1 MTSSRNPEEEHLR
14 SPFPLTPPPA
24 LRDEYYPFGDEGQP
38 PFRGDA
44 AAAGATGEGDPD
56 DTDLGVLLQRKEQDL
71 LLAAELGK
79 MLLERN
85 EELER
90 RYDELM
96 KEHLEVKEHLEQ
108 EKHELRRHLKSGR
121 AEFETRTAELEA
133 DWVAARAQLGQ
144 KRLEQQDTSRESS
157 QAVLDLSE
165 QNQRLVEQL
174 SQVTHLEQQLQE
186 DLAVLRAEHRT
197 LSLCNAEH
205 AARMQSLQAENR
217 LLQERK
223 QDMEKQI
230 RRLREEN
237 ESIQV
242 LVDTLHD
249 NLLLLRKESCEKQ
262 LRFKQ
267 VEAEAEELRTANRR
281 LQHQVKDLKE
291 EIRLHELD
299 TSVTSIQSEIESSL
313 GDAPG
318 APGQTPKKVGKGDHP
333 TTGYCNRHEYMVVA
347 KHPNF
352 DYGDAAVVS
361 ITHGIHKTGSTP
373 KKASPRLEE
382 NISEYTKRVSALS
395 HQQQDILAQKEM
407 EIAKLQDQV
416 TLQYVELSGL
426 KSEIENQRR
435 LYQES
440 NRDKAL
446 KLAVADRDEAI
457 FKKGEIEL
465 ELAKISLERDSLSQ
479 QLLRV
484 IRQKMALTQE
494 LEAWQDD
501 IQYIIHQQLLQKQRE
516 ERHCLTP
523 PPKPPTQ
530 GFQQQLANLCSK
542 F

>member
-1 MTSSRNPEEEHLR
+1 MASSRNSEEEPLR

-24 LRDEYYPFGDEGQP
+24 LGDEYYPFGGEGQP
-38 PFRGDA
+38 PFVGNA
-44 AAAGATGEGDPD
+44 AAAGATGEGDPED
-56 DTDLGVLLQRKEQDL
+56 LDLGVLLQRKEQDL

-96 KEHLEVKEHLEQ
+96 KEYLEVKEHLEQ
-108 EKHELRRHLKSGR
+108 EKHELRRHLESGR

-133 DWVAARAQLGQ
+133 DLVATRAQLGQ

-186 DLAVLRAEHRT
+186 DLIVLRAEHRT
-197 LSLCNAEH
+197 LTLCNAEYG
-205 AARMQSLQAENR
+205 ARMQSLQAENR

-223 QDMEKQI
+223 QDMEKQN
-230 RRLREEN
+230 RQLREEN
-237 ESIQV
+237 EAIQA
-242 LVDTLHD
+242 LVDTLHE
-249 NLLLLRKESCEKQ
+249 NLLFLRRESREKQ
-262 LRFKQ
+262 LKFKQ
-267 VEAEAEELRTANRR
+267 VEVEAEELRTANRR

-318 APGQTPKKVGKGDHP
+318 APGQTPK
-333 TTGYCNRHEYMVVA
+333 
-347 KHPNF
+347 
-352 DYGDAAVVS
+352 S
-361 ITHGIHKTGSTP
+361 ITHGVNKTDSTP
-373 KKASPRLEE
+373 KKASPSPEE
-382 NISEYTKRVSALS
+382 NISEYTKKVSALNY
-395 HQQQDILAQKEM
+395 QQQDILAQKEM
-407 EIAKLQDQV
+407 EIRKLQDQV
-416 TLQYVELSGL
+416 TLQHVELSGL

-457 FKKGEIEL
+457 IKKGEIEL

-484 IRQKMALTQE
+484 IRQKMALSQE

-530 GFQQQLANLCSK
+530 GKGPELFRAGASMPSGTGFFSFFRK
-542 F
+542 S